1 MKISIALCTF
11 NGERFLKEQLS
22 SIAGQTRP
30 PDEIVICDDRSD
42 DRTWDIIQSYHSD
55 IPFSVKC
62 SINEKR
68 LGSTKNFEKAVSL
81 CTGDLIALCDQD
93 DVWMP
98 HKIEAV
104 ERRFLDSPGIEAV
117 FSDGNVVD
125 EKLSPLG
132 YTLWHN
138 AGFSKKE
145 RKRMMD
151 GRSLEVLLKHV
162 TVTGATLVFR
172 RSLAGYLLP
181 IPPSWVHDAWIG
193 LLAATGKG
201 LGIVSEPLILY
212 RQHGKNQIGAR
223 SRGYTER
230 FIESLSINRTD
241 YYSGEIARYDEALKR
256 ASSGMHP
263 VSAVNLNLMEAKLI
277 HLKKRAGLPE
287 SRLLRIIPVIAE
299 LLSSGY
305 QRFSFGWQV
314 AVKDLLLPPHQ
325 K

>member
-11 NGERFLKEQLS
+11 NGERFLKEQLA
-22 SIAGQTRP
+22 SIAEQTRP
-30 PDEIVICDDRSD
+30 PEEIVICDDRSD
-42 DRTWDIIQSYHSD
+42 DRTWNIIQLYLKD
-55 IPFSVKC
+55 LPFSAKC
-62 SINEKR
+62 SINERR

-98 HKIEAV
+98 HKLEAI
-104 ERRFLDSPGIEAV
+104 ERRFLDSPGIEAI

-125 EKLSPLG
+125 ENLSPLG

-145 RKRMMD
+145 RMMD

-172 RSLAGYLLP
+172 RSLTGYVMP
-181 IPPSWVHDAWIG
+181 IPLSWVHDAWIA

-201 LGIVSEPLILY
+201 LGTVPEPLILY

-223 SRGYTER
+223 SRGLTER
-230 FIESLSINRTD
+230 FSESLNINRTD
-241 YYSGEIARYDEALKR
+241 YYSGEIARYEEALKR
-256 ASSGMHP
+256 ASSGIQS
-263 VSAVNLNLMEAKLI
+263 VSAENLNLMEAKLI
-277 HLKKRAGLPE
+277 HLRRRAGLPE
-287 SRLLRIIPVIAE
+287 SRVLRVIPVMTE
-299 LLSSGY
+299 LLSLGY
-305 QRFSFGWQV
+305 HRFSFSWQV
-314 AVKDLLLPPHQ
+314 AVKDLLLPP
-325 K
+325 